1 MRNIKNQD
9 GMITMLVLIT
19 IVFLLS
25 FLISAYLLI
34 SNKLKSEQDIVSET
48 KRIYEGTASMDEIYN
63 SYFSND
69 EIVPIYTEEQLIK
82 IGSKENLII
91 NGKYYNFSNNAQ
103 YVLMNDI
110 EFDAT
115 KIGLDNDWI
124 PIGEYINTSANGFT
138 GKFEGNRSYN
148 KSNQFKWN

>member
-1 MRNIKNQD
+1 MRNLKDQK

-19 IVFLLS
+19 VVFLVS

-34 SNKLKSEQDIVSET
+34 SSKLKSQQDIVSET
-48 KRIYEGTASMDEIYN
+48 KRIYEGTATMDEIYN

-69 EIVPIYTEEQLIK
+69 EIVPIYTAEQLIK
-82 IGSKENLII
+82 IGSKENVII
-91 NGKYYNFSNNAQ
+91 NGKYYNFSKTTK

-110 EFDAT
+110 EFDAS
-115 KIGLDNDWI
+115 KLGLKNDWV
-124 PIGEYINTSANGFT
+124 PIGKYINTSANGFT

-148 KSNQFKWN
+148 KSD

>member
-1 MRNIKNQD
+1 MKNVKNQN

-19 IVFLLS
+19 VIFLLS

-69 EIVPIYTEEQLIK
+69 EIVPIYTAEQLIK
-82 IGSKENLII
+82 IGSKENVII
-91 NGKYYNFSNNAQ
+91 NGKYYNFSSNAQ

-110 EFDAT
+110 EFDTA
-115 KIGLDNDWI
+115 KLGLKNDWI

-148 KSNQFKWN
+148 KSD

>member
-19 IVFLLS
+19 VMFLLS

-48 KRIYEGTASMDEIYN
+48 KRIYEGTSSMDEIYN

-69 EIVPIYTEEQLIK
+69 EIAPIYTAGQLIK
-82 IGSKENLII
+82 IGSGENITI
-91 NGKYYNFSNNAQ
+91 NGKYYNFSKTAK

-110 EFDAT
+110 EFDAS
-115 KIGLDNDWI
+115 KLELENDWI

-148 KSNQFKWN
+148 KSN